1 MKGFIEQGFN
11 QSRNIAVFLM
21 FIFVIASFLTM
32 LPEKSY
38 APPVGCEVGI
48 TNEAIPSDGT
58 VFSFVVTGA
67 NIPGF
72 DAASGEGA
80 GLVVQGGVTAEIVEE
95 PQEGWVLADVVCE
108 AENTIVTEIENGVQ
122 IFCSPNGGAAQCNF
136 INIAVGNIPTLSE
149 WGMIAAAAGLGLTGV
164 FFAVRRRRSASAY

>member
-11 QSRNIAVFLM
+11 QSRIIIAIVM
-21 FIFVIASFLTM
+21 VISVIAGVLTIEPGM
-32 LPEKSY
+32 SY
-38 APPVGCEVGI
+38 AQPVACEVGI
-48 TNEAIPSDGT
+48 LKEAIPSDGT

-67 NIPGF
+67 DVTEFELVNGQ
-72 DAASGEGA
+72 GA

-122 IFCSPNGGAAQCNF
+122 IFCSPNGGAAGCTF
-136 INIAVGNIPTLSE
+136 INEELGNIPTLSQ
-149 WGMIAAAAGLGLTGV
+149 WGMIAAAAGLGLVAV
-164 FFAVRRRRSASAY
+164 FFALKRKRTQAV